1 MTSAQQLID
10 RIEMRGVD
18 LWLED
23 GKLRFKAPTGAFG
36 PELREQ
42 VAARRDEVIAVL
54 AVREA
59 PVQDPDN
66 ANQPFPLTDVQAAYL
81 VGRTDAYED
90 GGVGCHGYAEF
101 ILPDDLTGPA
111 GRLRQAWQRVVDC
124 HEMLRVTV
132 SPDGWQRIEPA
143 MDVPLL
149 VHDCP
154 TPEAFDETRR
164 AVRSQL
170 QHRSYQLGGGPMID
184 AVVTRG
190 PDEAVLHL
198 SVDLILTDF
207 RGLEVILQDFETAL
221 DDPDTPL
228 TKPSLTFRDYILT
241 MHRRTGTAR
250 ARAARARDEEYW
262 QERSEQLP
270 PAMQFP
276 PSLRDPGRDRER
288 GPVRYTRRSHLVE
301 PECWAALAA
310 AAQSRGVTP
319 SALLLAV
326 LGRVARRY
334 TDADR
339 SLVTA
344 TVLDRSPVTEDV
356 DRIVGDFT
364 STALAEA
371 PGQPDVPFADL
382 ARRAQDSLFE
392 AMDHGAVSGVEVGRM
407 LARRQEGQ
415 SRAPQV
421 VLTSTVGAGTG
432 PGTGIGR
439 RLRPVVEA
447 GLSQTPQVLLDVQAA
462 PHGGGASLVWDSR
475 DGGIDERVLD
485 AAFGDFVGA
494 VELLAA
500 DESAWDRDLLGR
512 RALPSVPRVP
522 RRPRGALHTRIREH
536 ARTDP
541 DAVAV
546 VHSGTGTT
554 VSRGEL
560 AERASA
566 VTRALAEA
574 GVRPGSPVV
583 VALPPGTDQIAAE
596 IGVLAAGC
604 HFVPV
609 DPEWPAA
616 RREHIIATLSDSGAG
631 TETGTATGTGAGAA
645 TSTESGADTGVF
657 VIGPDTV
664 FLPAGDADT
673 GTGTVDTGQLAYVI
687 FTSGSTGAPK
697 GVALTHDQVA
707 TTLDAMEDLLQLAA
721 DDAVLAVSRHSF
733 DLSVFNVFGILAA
746 GGRVV
751 LPSSGVAA
759 DPQTWARAVAEH
771 GVTVWNSVPEQLQL
785 LLDHLDDEGAPA
797 GRLSGMRA
805 VLVSGDWVPVRQPGH
820 LWRYAPDARF
830 LALGGATEAAIWS
843 NLHEVTGPLPPDA
856 RSVPYGTA
864 LPNQGI
870 WVLNA
875 DGEPAVTGQPGEIHI
890 GGDGVGAGYL
900 GTGTGS
906 AASTAFY
913 RHPAN
918 GERCYRTGDRGRLL
932 PNGEI
937 EFLGRLD
944 GQVKIRGHRIELAE
958 VESALCSAE
967 GIAAAVAA
975 AADTGRGKS
984 LVAAVVPR
992 RGPDRRAE
1000 GVRAAERVEQT
1011 VAAEHAAFLA
1021 QLDGDAFTKLLTRM
1035 NAVALDAM
1043 CSKVAEECARGT
1055 TGVEDLVAALGGSA
1069 HRPLVRRW
1077 IRTLQDEGRLTVS
1090 DGNVTVAPELHEETA
1105 LLRRWSEVRELGRAL
1120 DYGDE
1125 QLAYVERCL
1134 AGLSALL
1141 SGDVDPL
1148 ALLFPEGSTH
1158 VARAAYADNLT
1169 SRYLNGLVCAGIRER
1184 AVQRNAAGQ
1193 PLRILEIGA
1202 GVGGTTAPVLA
1213 SLGGCRAEYTFTDV
1227 SRFFLDE
1234 AAQRWPEVNVA
1245 LFDLNED
1252 PQKQG
1257 MAPGSF
1263 DVVLCAN
1270 VLHNAQDI
1278 PAALDRLHGLLAPG
1292 GTLAAI
1298 DSTKVNAPLLVSM
1311 EFKEGLTGFT
1321 DERAATGDAFYSL
1334 EQWNAALEASRFERC
1349 VHFPAEDSVLR
1360 PTAQTVFFASARLDE
1375 EPLTPAQVLEAGAQ
1389 RLPRYMLPSRVVVL
1403 PSLPLTANGKV
1414 DRAAVAQLAGRTGTG
1429 PQHPTGA
1436 GGPARLDAEHRPVAR
1451 IWREVLGLGPDH
1463 PIAPG
1468 DNFFEL
1474 GGDSLLIARCV
1485 GRLRREVPG
1494 AAAIPWDRLLRE
1506 IVTAPTVAGCVR
1518 ALSDGGTADP
1528 TATETG
1534 RGTVGGKGASEAQR
1548 PLIQVLDGRGSRWQR
1563 DAVVFV
1569 HDGSGGL
1576 GPYRD
1581 LLARLETQTERPAVF
1596 GVRRTP
1602 GDGGSDVA
1610 PEELFGTLAER
1621 YVRAL
1626 GDGGLDRT
1634 HGRIHLVGYCMGG
1647 LIAASMAERLAE
1659 CGTPAGSLTV
1669 VSSYRIPFVIED
1681 GLLLDYSFARLM
1693 YRDPAEAGLDFDEHE
1708 LGDLLNEAR
1717 ARYGDRVPQGA
1728 VAQLAAG
1735 YPRLGP
1741 AVAAAP
1747 GSVRARLDRLAASDP
1762 AGAWTPETLLELRE
1776 SYAASLKA
1784 VASFR
1789 SPGYLGDITFLRQRG
1804 DLHFL
1809 PTLKEDM
1816 TAFWEEYCLG
1826 ELTVT
1831 DVDGTHFDCLIGD
1844 AAAAVTDVLEQV
1856 WGRDA

>member
-1 MTSAQQLID
+1 MTSARQLVD
-10 RIEMRGVD
+10 TIEMRGVD

-23 GKLRFKAPTGAFG
+23 GKLRFKAPNGVFG

-42 VAARRDEVIAVL
+42 VAARRDEVIAL
-54 AVREA
+54 LSDREA
-59 PVQDPDN
+59 PVWEPDD
-66 ANQPFPLTDVQAAYL
+66 ADRPFPLTDVQAAYL

-101 ILPDDLTGPA
+101 TVPEDLSGPA
-111 GRLRQAWQRVVDC
+111 ERLRTAWQRVVDC

-132 SPDGWQRIEPA
+132 SPDGWQRIEPD
-143 MDVPLL
+143 MDVPLV
-149 VHDCP
+149 VHDRP
-154 TPEAFDETRR
+154 TSEAFEETRR
-164 AVRSQL
+164 GVRSRL
-170 QHRSYQLGGGPMID
+170 QHRNYQLGAGPMID

-190 PDEAVLHL
+190 PDETVLHL

-221 DDPDTPL
+221 ADPATPL
-228 TKPSLTFRDYILT
+228 PKPSLTFRDYILT
-241 MHRRTGTAR
+241 MRRRAGTPQ
-250 ARAARARDEEYW
+250 ARAARERDEKHW
-262 QERSEQLP
+262 RERAELLAR
-270 PAMQFP
+270 AMQFP
-276 PSLRDPGRDRER
+276 LATREPGTLQEPRNRGET
-288 GPVRYTRRSHLVE
+288 GPVSYARRSHIIG
-301 PECWAALAA
+301 PQRWAALTA
-310 AAQSRGVTP
+310 AAQQHGVTP

-334 TDADR
+334 TDADC
-339 SLVTA
+339 SLVTV

-364 STALAEA
+364 STAPAEA
-371 PGQPDVPFADL
+371 PGEPGVPFADL

-407 LARRQEGQ
+407 LARRSGGD
-415 SRAPQV
+415 SRTPQV

-432 PGTGIGR
+432 VGR

-475 DGGIDERVLD
+475 DGGIDENVLD
-485 AAFGDFVGA
+485 AAFGDFVRA

-500 DESAWDRDLLGR
+500 DEAAWDSDVLDR
-512 RALPSVPRVP
+512 RALPSVPRVA
-522 RRPRGALHTRIREH
+522 RRRTRGALHTRILEH

-546 VHSGTGTT
+546 VHEGTT

-560 AERASA
+560 AERAAA
-566 VTRALAEA
+566 VTRTLADA
-574 GVRPGSPVV
+574 GVQPGSPVV
-583 VALPPGTDQIAAE
+583 VALPPGPDQIAAE

-609 DPEWPAA
+609 DTQWPAA
-616 RREHIIATLSDSGAG
+616 RREHILATLSEDGAG
-631 TETGTATGTGAGAA
+631 SGTGT
-645 TSTESGADTGVF
+645 DVF
-657 VIGPDTV
+657 VIDSDTV
-664 FLPAGDADT
+664 LAPAGEVST
-673 GTGTVDTGQLAYVI
+673 GAVDPDGLAYVI

-697 GVALTHDQVA
+697 GVALTHAQVT
-707 TTLDAMEDLLQLAA
+707 TTLDAMEDLLHLTA

-733 DLSVFNVFGILAA
+733 DLSVFNVFGLLAA

-751 LPSSGVAA
+751 LPSSGVTA

-785 LLDHLDDEGAPA
+785 MLDHLDDEGAPA
-797 GRLSGMRA
+797 RQLSSLRA
-805 VLVSGDWVPVRQPGH
+805 VLVSGDWVPVRQPEH
-820 LWRYAPDARF
+820 LWRYASEARF

-856 RSVPYGTA
+856 RSVPYGMA
-864 LPNQGI
+864 LPGQGV

-875 DGEPAVTGQPGEIHI
+875 DGEPAVTGQTGEIHI
-890 GGDGVGAGYL
+890 GGDGVGAGYV
-900 GTGTGS
+900 GTDS
-906 AASTAFY
+906 AAFY
-913 RHPAN
+913 RHPDN
-918 GERCYRTGDRGRLL
+918 GERCYRTGDRGRML

-958 VESALCSAE
+958 VESALGSVE

-975 AADTGRGKS
+975 TTDTGRGKA
-984 LVAAVVPR
+984 LVAAVVPQ
-992 RGPDRRAE
+992 RGPDQRAG
-1000 GVRAAERVEQT
+1000 GVRAAEQVERA
-1011 VAAEHAAFLA
+1011 VAAEHAAFTA
-1021 QLDGDAFTKLLTRM
+1021 HLDADAFTTLLDRM

-1043 CSKVAEECARGT
+1043 GSKVAEEYARGT
-1055 TGVEDLVAALGGSA
+1055 TGVEDLAAALGGSE

-1077 IRTLQDEGRLTVS
+1077 IRTLRDEGRLTVS
-1090 DGNVTVAPELHEETA
+1090 QHGTVTAPPEPHEDAA
-1105 LLRRWSEVRELGRAL
+1105 LLRRWSEVRALGRAL

-1134 AGLSALL
+1134 AGLSGLL
-1141 SGDVDPL
+1141 SGEVDPL
-1148 ALLFPEGSTH
+1148 ALLFPEGGMH
-1158 VARAAYADNLT
+1158 VARAAYGENLT
-1169 SRYLNGLVCAGIRER
+1169 GRYLNGLVCAGIRER
-1184 AVQRNAAGQ
+1184 AAQRNAAGL
-1193 PLRILEIGA
+1193 PLRVLEIGA

-1213 SLGGCRAEYTFTDV
+1213 ALEGCRTEYTFTDV

-1234 AAQRWPEVNVA
+1234 AAQRRPQVNVA

-1252 PQKQG
+1252 PQRQG

-1270 VLHNAQDI
+1270 VLHNARDI

-1298 DSTKVNAPLLVSM
+1298 DSTRISAPLLVSM

-1321 DERAATGDAFYSL
+1321 DQRAGTDDAFYSL
-1334 EQWNAALEASRFERC
+1334 EQWKDALQASKFERF
-1349 VHFPAEDSVLR
+1349 VDFPAEDSVLR
-1360 PTAQTVFFASARLDE
+1360 PAAQSVFFASARLDE
-1375 EPLTPAQVLEAGAQ
+1375 AATTPARVLEGAAQ

-1414 DRAAVAQLAGRTGTG
+1414 DRAAVAQLAAGPTAAG
-1429 PQHPTGA
+1429 PQHAAGA
-1436 GGPARLDAEHRPVAR
+1436 GATGPARLDAEHRPVAG
-1451 IWREVLGLGPDH
+1451 IWREVLGLAPDH
-1463 PIAPG
+1463 PVTAD

-1485 GRLRREVPG
+1485 GRLRREIPG
-1494 AAAIPWDRLLRE
+1494 AAGIPWDRLLRE
-1506 IVTAPTVAGCVR
+1506 IVADPTVSGCVR
-1518 ALSDGGTADP
+1518 ALSDGGTAAP
-1528 TATETG
+1528 AEGTATAQ
-1534 RGTVGGKGASEAQR
+1534 GAAAAQR
-1548 PLIQVLDGRGSRWQR
+1548 PLVRLLDGRGSRWRR

-1581 LLARLETQTERPAVF
+1581 LIARLAAETERPAVF

-1602 GDGGSDVA
+1602 GDGLTGTP
-1610 PEELFGTLAER
+1610 PEELFDALAER

-1626 GDGGLDRT
+1626 ADDGLGLDPT

-1647 LIAASMAERLAE
+1647 LTAACMAERLAE
-1659 CGTPAGSLTV
+1659 RGTPAGSLTV
-1669 VSSYRIPFVIED
+1669 VSSYRIPFLIED
-1681 GLLLDYSFARLM
+1681 GPMLDYSFARLM
-1693 YRDPAEAGLDFDEHE
+1693 YRDPADAGLDFDEHE
-1708 LGDLLNEAR
+1708 LGALLNEAR
-1717 ARYGDRVPQGA
+1717 ARHGDRVPEGS
-1728 VAQLAAG
+1728 VTQLACR
-1735 YPRLGP
+1735 YPQLAQ

-1747 GSVRARLDRLAASDP
+1747 GSVRDRMARLAASDP

-1776 SYAASLKA
+1776 AYVASLKA

-1789 SPGYLGDITFLRQRG
+1789 HPGYFGDITFLRQRG

-1809 PTLKEDM
+1809 PSLKEDM
-1816 TAFWEEYCLG
+1816 TAFWSEYCLG
-1826 ELTVT
+1826 ELSVT
-1831 DVDGTHFDCLIGD
+1831 EVDGTHFDCLAGD
-1844 AAAAVTDVLEQV
+1844 AAAAVTDVLKKV
-1856 WGRDA
+1856 WGGGA